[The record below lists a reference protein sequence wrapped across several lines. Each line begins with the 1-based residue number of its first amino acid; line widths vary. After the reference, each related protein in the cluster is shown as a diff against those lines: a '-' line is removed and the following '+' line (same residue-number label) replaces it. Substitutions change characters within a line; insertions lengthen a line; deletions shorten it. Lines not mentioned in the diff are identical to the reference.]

1 MKEIKMNDKI
11 HYEPYKD
18 CLVSEIVHEPGA
30 IFSLIKHHHLNFSD
44 EVLKEAHIT
53 KTIRDVRCH
62 S

>member
-1 MKEIKMNDKI
+1 MSE
-11 HYEPYKD
+11 D
-18 CLVSEIVHEPGA
+18 CLVREIVHEPGA